1 MKNLKYKI
9 GMLIGIFTITVLAV
23 ACDDQGYDDYNAGGT
38 PTQALNGEW
47 FIDVL
52 DADGNVLVPHALH
65 KTYDTNDGDGTMYIS
80 DRAPGADAT
89 STDPLDFTGWVL
101 DSKVDTN
108 IQGLTFTANEAANA
122 GDGSVVTITN
132 GKILKGAGHSR
143 TGVATDSIYF
153 EGEFDYDP
161 GNKIIFAGHR
171 RTGFDEDEY

>member
-9 GMLIGIFTITVLAV
+9 GMLIGIFTIAVFAV

-65 KTYDTNDGDGTMYIS
+65 KTYDTNEGNGTMYIS
-80 DRAPGADAT
+80 DRIGTTAT
-89 STDPLDFTGWVL
+89 FAGWYL
-101 DSKVDTN
+101 ESKVQTDVPN
-108 IQGLTFTANEAANA
+108 YSFNVSDAENVS
-122 GDGSVVTITN
+122 DGSIVTITN
-132 GKILKGAGHSR
+132 GKILKGQGHSR
-143 TGVATDSIYF
+143 TGVVTDSIYF

-171 RTGFDEDEY
+171 RTGFNEDEF

>member
-23 ACDDQGYDDYNAGGT
+23 ACDNQGYDDYNAGAT

-65 KTYDTNDGDGTMYIS
+65 KTYDTNDGNGTMYIS
-80 DRAPGADAT
+80 DRIGAE
-89 STDPLDFTGWVL
+89 SFSGWYL
-101 DSKVDTN
+101 ESKVQTN
-108 IQGLTFTANEAANA
+108 VPNLTFSVTDAENVS
-122 GDGSVVTITN
+122 DGSVVTITG

-143 TGVATDSIYF
+143 TGVVTDSIYF

-171 RTGFDEDEY
+171 RTGFEEDEY